1 MTDGHGN
8 VLPDDAARD
17 LLQRIDELSLENT
30 GTFWHANGSV
40 LPW

>member
-1 MTDGHGN
+1 MTGNHGN
-8 VLPDDAARD
+8 VEPDDAAAD
-17 LLQRIDELSLENT
+17 LLERIEELTLATS